1 MDRNVQSDR
10 LEVAIDLNGARAR
23 KRNLCSVSCGGPFLE
38 GGEKLGIP
46 ILLHTYQRLTL
57 SPIGALVLLEVLKT
71 PPPTAFVMP
80 TPKPVIAPMIRMAIK
95 TFTQNFCLL
104 LIRWKGLYELWPL
117 LLTMSSCCFRTL
129 LDGHTA
135 SSAKQRRGGSGGVY
149 VVTREP
155 FSRSCS

>member
-1 MDRNVQSDR
+1 MDRNVESDR
-10 LEVAIDLNGARAR
+10 LEVAIDLNGDRAR
-23 KRNLCSVSCGGPFLE
+23 KRNLCSVSRGSPFRE
-38 GGEKLGIP
+38 GDDKLGIRT
-46 ILLHTYQRLTL
+46 LLHTYQLSTL
-57 SPIGALVLLEVLKT
+57 LPIGALVLLEVLKT

-80 TPKPVIAPMIRMAIK
+80 TPKPVIAPMITMATK

-117 LLTMSSCCFRTL
+117 LLTMSWCCFRTL

-135 SSAKQRRGGSGGVY
+135 SSVGRHCIGSGCTY